1 MLQMSMALLAAFG
14 KDTEGASWT
23 VNFLLSKV
31 ESNLCSFS
39 SEPGLVKDTVR
50 LFIALV
56 DMKEK

>member
-1 MLQMSMALLAAFG
+1 MSVPLLAAFG
-14 KDTEGASWT
+14 KDIEGATWT
-23 VNFLLSKV
+23 VKFLVSKV

-39 SEPGLVKDTVR
+39 SEAELVIDRVR

>member
-1 MLQMSMALLAAFG
+1 MSMALLAAFG

-23 VNFLLSKV
+23 VSFLLSKV